1 MTFDVIVKFE
11 TGRKSALSP
20 VSKPGFFNSLTTLLH
35 ASVSPVDGRVSPC
48 WWWTAAGVDELTDD
62 EGRYRVQRARLHR
75 RRHDDG
81 ARRAGSVG
89 TTRTTSWWFCWQVTG
104 VVQLWPSWPCW
115 STRPSRPRTRR
126 RCPVT
131 SMSVVHCE
139 SSQGGERPNCSS
151 QHSAQRRPSSARGA
165 VVDSDV
171 PTDQLTIVVLSWR
184 VRPHSAAVSLRTI
197 SPRRRDTTAAVHTTS

>member
-1 MTFDVIVKFE
+1 M
-11 TGRKSALSP
+11 
-20 VSKPGFFNSLTTLLH
+20 LLW
-35 ASVSPVDGRVSPC
+35 VR
-48 WWWTAAGVDELTDD
+48 WTAVCQRSVHHAGDERRQGVDELTDD
-62 EGRYRVQRARLHR
+62 EGRYTVQWSWLGDDMMMRHR
-75 RRHDDG
+75 SSCRT
-81 ARRAGSVG
+81 VG
-89 TTRTTSWWFCWQVTG
+89 TTRTSRWWFCWQVTG

-115 STRPSRPRTRR
+115 STRSSRPRTRR